1 MQNASVNES
10 VEGFSRMP
18 RNYSNDPESMLIGF
32 SNAPDGVALNNMA
45 HPINPDSLETIEIE
59 LPDSYV
65 VREQKAMTHAE
76 AEELIAAHQ
85 GLTFAA
91 IRAVEKFHGIS

>member
-1 MQNASVNES
+1 MTDKHFHPDGFVPMQNASANQE

-18 RNYSNDPESMLIGF
+18 RNYSNDPEDMLVGF
-32 SNAPDGVALNNMA
+32 AGTGLSKP
-45 HPINPDSLETIEIE
+45 ET
-59 LPDSYV
+59 LKV
-65 VREQKAMTHAE
+65 TLKAMTHAE

-91 IRAVEKFHGIS
+91 IRAVERFHGIS